1 MSVASLLDAILSVVY
16 PFHCKLCSQFIARRE
31 TGPICPL
38 CWTEIELLEPPL
50 CSRCG
55 CALNEVALSAGRLC
69 PECLRHTPPF
79 ACARSAAAY
88 RGQLREMVH
97 LFKFQGRLDIG
108 KKLAS
113 LLVSLYRR
121 TPELAADVVLPVPL
135 HKKRLKARGFNQSEV
150 LARALARCCRLPLA
164 NKALARKKN
173 TPPQSELA
181 GRARRKNVAKAFV
194 AQRPFPLAGKRV
206 LLVDDIYTTGSTVAE
221 CSRTLLAAGARQ
233 VAVLT
238 LARAA
243 KSSS

>member
-1 MSVASLLDAILSVVY
+1 MSGASLLDALLSVVY
-16 PFHCKLCSQFIARRE
+16 PLHCKLCGQFIARRQ
-31 TGPICPL
+31 TGPICSL

-55 CALNEVALSAGRLC
+55 SLLNEIAFSAARLC
-69 PECLRHTPPF
+69 PECLRRPPPF

-113 LLVSLYRR
+113 LLVTLYREA
-121 TPELAADVVLPVPL
+121 PELEAEAVVPVPL

-150 LARALARCCRLPLA
+150 LARELARRCRLPLA
-164 NKALARKKN
+164 NRALARKKN

-181 GRARRKNVAKAFV
+181 RHARRKNVARAFV
-194 AQRPFPLAGKRV
+194 AQSPFPLAGKRV

-243 KSSS
+243 KSRS